1 MTSEAAAR
9 RRIWGQL
16 AAVFLWA
23 VAFALVEAA
32 VVVYLRRIFHP
43 GGFAFP
49 LQPRPYD
56 PILGVEVAREAA
68 TLVMLALVGFLAG
81 GRGWERFARVMV
93 AFGAWDIFYY
103 AWLWVFLGWP
113 PSLATL
119 DVLFLIP
126 TIWVGPVWAPCLVS
140 LGLVLCGGA
149 AALRVGAGGRFAFGR
164 RGWAGRWPWRG
175 ASSSSAPSSGGEKK
189 PRGARCPAPSP
200 GRSSSWGW
208 PWGSGPSPAPGGG
221 GAARNK
227 KTGLL
232 PVISRYYP

>member
-164 RGWAGRWPWRG
+164 RGWALALAGSLLIVSSFVWRG
-175 ASSSSAPSSGGEKK
+175 EEAARGEM
-189 PRGARCPAPSP
+189 PGPFPWPLFAVGRVLGLWAFARAW
-200 GRSSSWGW
+200 RR
-208 PWGSGPSPAPGGG
+208 GSGAE
-221 GAARNK
+221 
-227 KTGLL
+227 
-232 PVISRYYP
+232 

>member
-81 GRGWERFARVMV
+81 GRGWERFAQVMV
-93 AFGAWDIFYY
+93 AFGAWDLFYY

-164 RGWAGRWPWRG
+164 RGWALALAGSLLIVSSFVWRG
-175 ASSSSAPSSGGEKK
+175 EEAARGEM
-189 PRGARCPAPSP
+189 PGPFPWPLFALGMVLGLWAFARAW
-200 GRSSSWGW
+200 RR
-208 PWGSGPSPAPGGG
+208 GSGAE
-221 GAARNK
+221 
-227 KTGLL
+227 
-232 PVISRYYP
+232 